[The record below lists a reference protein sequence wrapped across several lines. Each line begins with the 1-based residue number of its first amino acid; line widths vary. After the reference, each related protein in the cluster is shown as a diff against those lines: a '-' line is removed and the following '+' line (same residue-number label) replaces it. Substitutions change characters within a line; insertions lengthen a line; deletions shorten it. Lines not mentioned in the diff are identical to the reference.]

1 MKIHV
6 QLFGKL
12 GVNLGSDVELELP
25 NENPSIR
32 DLVSLL
38 IKKDPSLNSLLLKH
52 DKISQGT
59 ILLINGHGVN
69 RSTTELDTPL
79 ISQDRIT
86 IDRIGFL
93 EIIGGG

>member
-1 MKIHV
+1 MKIRI

-12 GVNLGSDVELELP
+12 GVNLGSEVELELL

-32 DLVSLL
+32 DVISLL
-38 IKKDPSLNSLLLKH
+38 IKKDPSLKVVLLKH
-52 DKISQGT
+52 DEISKGT

-69 RSTTELDTPL
+69 RSTTGLDTLL

-93 EIIGGG
+93 EIVGGG

>member
-1 MKIHV
+1 MKIRI

-12 GVNLGSDVELELP
+12 GVNIGSEVELELL
-25 NENPSIR
+25 NEKPSIR
-32 DLVSLL
+32 DVISLL
-38 IKKDPSLNSLLLKH
+38 IKKDPSLKVVLLKH
-52 DKISQGT
+52 DEISQGT

-69 RSTTELDTPL
+69 RSTTGLDTLL

-93 EIIGGG
+93 EIVGGG

>member
-12 GVNLGSDVELELP
+12 GVNLGPEVELELL

-32 DLVSLL
+32 DVISLL
-38 IKKDPSLNSLLLKH
+38 TKKDPALKSLLLKH
-52 DKISQGT
+52 DNISQGT

-69 RSTTELDTPL
+69 RSTTGLDTPL
-79 ISQDRIT
+79 VSHDRIT
-86 IDRIGFL
+86 VDRIGFL
-93 EIIGGG
+93 EIVGGG

>member
-12 GVNLGSDVELELP
+12 GVNLGSDVELELLD
-25 NENPSIR
+25 ENPSIR
-32 DLVSLL
+32 DVLSLL
-38 IKKDPSLNSLLLKH
+38 IKKDPSLKSLLLKH

-69 RSTTELDTPL
+69 RSTTGLDTTL
-79 ISQDRIT
+79 VFQDRIT
-86 IDRIGFL
+86 VDRIGFL
-93 EIIGGG
+93 EIVGGG

>member
-1 MKIHV
+1 MKICV

-12 GVNLGSDVELELP
+12 GVNLGSEVELELL
-25 NENPSIR
+25 NENPTIR
-32 DLVSLL
+32 DVISLL
-38 IKKDPSLNSLLLKH
+38 IKKDPSLNLVLLKH
-52 DKISQGT
+52 DEISQGT

-69 RSTTELDTPL
+69 RSTTGLDTLL

-93 EIIGGG
+93 EIVGGG

>member
-69 RSTTELDTPL
+69 RSTTGLDTPL
-79 ISQDRIT
+79 ISRDRIT

-93 EIIGGG
+93 EILGGG

>member
-12 GVNLGSDVELELP
+12 GVNLGSEVELELLI
-25 NENPSIR
+25 ENPSIR
-32 DLVSLL
+32 DFISLL

-52 DKISQGT
+52 DKLSPGT

-69 RSTTELDTPL
+69 RSTTGLDTPL

-93 EIIGGG
+93 EIVGGG

>member
-69 RSTTELDTPL
+69 RSTTGLDTTL
-79 ISQDRIT
+79 VSQDYIT

-93 EIIGGG
+93 EIVGGG